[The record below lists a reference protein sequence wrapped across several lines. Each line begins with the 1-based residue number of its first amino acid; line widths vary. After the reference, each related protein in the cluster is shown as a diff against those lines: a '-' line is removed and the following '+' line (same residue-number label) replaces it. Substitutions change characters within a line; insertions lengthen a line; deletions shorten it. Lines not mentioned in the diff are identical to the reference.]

1 MSSGDEFN
9 LDQIEDDANSTYEGD
24 NTVYFDDVN
33 VDDLT
38 LLTRNN
44 WF

>member
-33 VDDLT
+33 VIT
-38 LLTRNN
+38 Y
-44 WF
+44 